1 MIISEE
7 NCKLCVTFQQT
18 VTYIYSFL
26 HVRRPFINALG
37 CDPTWSKRGV
47 TTCKE
52 KFNAVFFHMYN
63 WKGTL
68 GKDNKKFPGPQGNE
82 ECGYFTYT
90 QGSTKILGGPNLD
103 GLTGGCYGG
112 GPWGGINWIAGRP
125 YKGNDIHNNGRNI
138 YPNIYGAYVFFS
150 HHILYSSL
158 FNCSPRTRI

>member
-1 MIISEE
+1 MI
-7 NCKLCVTFQQT
+7 
-18 VTYIYSFL
+18 FL
-26 HVRRPFINALG
+26 HFRRPFSTALG
-37 CDPTWSKRGV
+37 CDPRKNV
-47 TTCKE
+47 NCKE
-52 KFNAVFFHMYN
+52 KFGGTFFHHHNYRSSLWEGWEN
-63 WKGTL
+63 A
-68 GKDNKKFPGPQGNE
+68 PHE
-82 ECGYFTYT
+82 ECGNFIYK